1 MSVLKTSVLKDN
13 ITIKRLLFVQFIA
26 FVVLSLFL
34 YLKQPAW
41 FLPALAGG
49 LTGWLPNLVFTLFTQ
64 HCLIQNSL
72 TKETVSSAVSG
83 AFFLAWIA
91 KLLITVILLV
101 IVTLVFKSEFIPVG
115 LGFLS
120 VIMMQFLAPV
130 IVSCFY
136 NVTFIDKLANKK

>member
-1 MSVLKTSVLKDN
+1 MSKALVSKTDVLKDN
-13 ITIKRLLFVQFIA
+13 ITIKRLLFVQFVA

-49 LTGWLPNLVFTLFTQ
+49 FTGWLPNVVFTLFTQ
-64 HCLIQNSL
+64 HCL
-72 TKETVSSAVSG
+72 TKETVSSAISWS
-83 AFFLAWIA
+83 FSLAWIA

-101 IVTLVFKSEFIPVG
+101 IVTQIFKSEFIPVG

-120 VIMMQFLAPV
+120 VIIMQFLAPV

-136 NVTFIDKLANKK
+136 KTASYK